1 VSYIERHAGKT
12 YFLFCALT
20 LAHRARC
27 AAAIRARA
35 AALIVRGP
43 LRRPVEF
50 PGPVPFRNALAR
62 CSLPICSSMDWIICS
77 TLMPGCNNMLHS
89 TCFIK
94 VAQIGA
100 LGKLG
105 LGWDAVVASVFAFGR

>member
-1 VSYIERHAGKT
+1 
-12 YFLFCALT
+12 
-20 LAHRARC
+20 
-27 AAAIRARA
+27 
-35 AALIVRGP
+35 
-43 LRRPVEF
+43 
-50 PGPVPFRNALAR
+50 
-62 CSLPICSSMDWIICS
+62 
-77 TLMPGCNNMLHS
+77 MLHS